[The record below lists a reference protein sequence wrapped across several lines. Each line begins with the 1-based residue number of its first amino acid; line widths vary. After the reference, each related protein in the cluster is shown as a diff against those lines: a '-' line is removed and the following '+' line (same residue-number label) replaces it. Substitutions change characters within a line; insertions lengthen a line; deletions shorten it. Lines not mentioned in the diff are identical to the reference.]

1 MKSILI
7 PLVVL
12 IVLAL
17 VPVLIIKKK
26 RAAFERSQLGAMQD
40 AGKADDA
47 GQADEVAV
55 SESPD
60 LDVSVADV
68 NENPD
73 VLDKL
78 LNKFNKVFIE
88 EQAYLDPNMTMEEM
102 ASRIGTNRTYISRIV
117 NMKYG
122 VSFREYLNT
131 LRIEHAKKLL
141 MSEPNS
147 SMVSISGRC
156 GFYGANQFI
165 RKFREM
171 EGVTPTVWRASRR
184 V

>member
-1 MKSILI
+1 
-7 PLVVL
+7 
-12 IVLAL
+12 
-17 VPVLIIKKK
+17 
-26 RAAFERSQLGAMQD
+26 
-40 AGKADDA
+40 
-47 GQADEVAV
+47 
-55 SESPD
+55 
-60 LDVSVADV
+60 
-68 NENPD
+68 
-73 VLDKL
+73 
-78 LNKFNKVFIE
+78 
-88 EQAYLDPNMTMEEM
+88 
-102 ASRIGTNRTYISRIV
+102 
-117 NMKYG
+117 MKYG

>member
-1 MKSILI
+1 
-7 PLVVL
+7 
-12 IVLAL
+12 
-17 VPVLIIKKK
+17 
-26 RAAFERSQLGAMQD
+26 
-40 AGKADDA
+40 
-47 GQADEVAV
+47 
-55 SESPD
+55 
-60 LDVSVADV
+60 
-68 NENPD
+68 
-73 VLDKL
+73 
-78 LNKFNKVFIE
+78 
-88 EQAYLDPNMTMEEM
+88 MTMEEM

>member
-26 RAAFERSQLGAMQD
+26 RAAFERSQLDAMQD
-40 AGKADDA
+40 TGKADDA

-60 LDVSVADV
+60 LEVADADV

-78 LNKFNKVFIE
+78 LKKFNKVFIE